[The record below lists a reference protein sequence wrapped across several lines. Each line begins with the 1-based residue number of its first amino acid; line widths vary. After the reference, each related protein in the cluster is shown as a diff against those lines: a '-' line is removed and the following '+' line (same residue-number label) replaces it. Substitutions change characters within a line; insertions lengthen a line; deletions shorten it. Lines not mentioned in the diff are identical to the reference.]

1 MAQDRVIISKNQAKA
16 PFFVGVD
23 LGGTGIKIGIVD
35 DAAQTLAYLT
45 IDTQV
50 EKGPIEAVRR
60 TADAIQTGI
69 NQAGLNKNDVV
80 RVGLATPGTMDIP
93 AGKLIDPANLRGWRN
108 VPIRDT
114 LAESCKIPVSYD
126 NDANAA
132 AFGEH
137 WVGSGKDYNSMV
149 MLTLGTGIG
158 CGIVINGRTLI
169 GENSH
174 AGESG
179 HNIIDPS
186 ENARVCNCGRKG
198 HFEAYASATGVSRR
212 IYELLEAGLPSSL
225 QDRVDVATMTS
236 HDKRKL
242 PRLLYEE
249 ALNGDKFS
257 IDMIKWTAK
266 WLGIGIVTLMHTLDP
281 HCVLIGGAMTFGG
294 KGDQIGEMF
303 LQSIRDE
310 IHDKAYRLLAER
322 LILEFA
328 VLGGDAGYLGAAGVA
343 RDDYKRGA

>member
-1 MAQDRVIISKNQAKA
+1 MNQDRVIISKDQAKA

-23 LGGTGIKIGIVD
+23 LGGTGTKIGIVD

-50 EKGPIEAVRR
+50 DKGPIDATRR
-60 TADAIQTGI
+60 VADAIQTGI
-69 NQAGLNKNDVV
+69 TQACLDKSDVV

-93 AGKLIDPANLRGWRN
+93 AGKLVDPANLRGWRN
-108 VPIRDT
+108 FPIRDT
-114 LAESCKIPVSYD
+114 LAEFSKIPVSYD

-137 WVGSGKDYNSMV
+137 WIGSGKDYNSMLL
-149 MLTLGTGIG
+149 LTLGTGIG
-158 CGIVINGRTLI
+158 CGIIINGRTLI

-174 AGESG
+174 AGECG

-186 ENARVCNCGRKG
+186 VNARVCNCGRTG

-212 IYELLEAGLPSSL
+212 TYELLEAGISSSL
-225 QDRVDVATMTS
+225 QDRVDIATMTTN
-236 HDKRKL
+236 DKRKL
-242 PRLLYEE
+242 PKLLYEE
-249 ALNGDKFS
+249 AINGDRFS
-257 IDMIKWTAK
+257 IDMITSTAR

-294 KGDQIGEMF
+294 KGDKIGEMF
-303 LQSIRDE
+303 LQSIREE
-310 IHDKAYRLLAER
+310 IHARAYKLLAER
-322 LILEFA
+322 LVLDFA

-343 RDDYKRGA
+343 RDDYKRGE